1 MKSIIRQITHPE
13 PAALWQARHDHA
25 HITGQEL
32 VEPPWWYED
41 IETGETYH
49 DIFGCIG
56 WPSEASDKTLGL
68 PGYAAIIGVKRPKG
82 LDIKAHYDPRDAEF
96 YLLAESQSLHVP
108 VLLRDCLKMRE
119 KYGFG
124 VQPELLSVWYGDPE
138 RFTTTLALF
147 NERLGEQNAIV
158 LGPPDDFYVPKIFDN
173 YVRSLR
179 STIIKGEARFFVGA
193 CDILPTRAKEFRRDD
208 PCVLAVGGLIHSL
221 LNRCMWMSQVE
232 GSTCFSVEEAV

>member
-1 MKSIIRQITHPE
+1 MTSIIRQITHPE
-13 PAALWQARHDHA
+13 PAALWQARQDHA

-41 IETGETYH
+41 TETGETYH

-56 WPSEASDKTLGL
+56 WPSEAESEKQVL
-68 PGYAAIIGVKRPKG
+68 PGYIGIIGVKRPKN
-82 LDIKAHYDPRDAEF
+82 LDIKVHYDPRDAEF
-96 YLLAESQSLHVP
+96 YLLAESQSAHVP
-108 VLLRDCLKMRE
+108 VLLKNCLELRE

-124 VQPELLSVWYGDPE
+124 VQPDLLSMWYGDPE

-147 NERLGEQNAIV
+147 NERMSVQDAIV
-158 LGPPDDFYVPKIFDN
+158 MTPPDDFYVPKIFDN

-179 STIIKGEARFFVGA
+179 STIIKGEPRFFVGD
-193 CDILPTRAKEFRRDD
+193 CDILPTRAIEFLRDD

-221 LNRCMWMSQVE
+221 LGRCLWMSQVE